1 MWNFQSLSRP
11 MAHSSYAPSF
21 NRADGGS
28 ESSSSSKMMNAAI
41 HKGVAVAV
49 SGITGGV
56 AAYKGIPE
64 IKGVAGFDLLGGLVL
79 GAAEFA
85 MMYKGKFGKAT
96 AAVGG
101 ASTGLLCHWSAVNGT
116 IWGAS
121 KAKGETS
128 GAATKGW
135 DYENDD
141 RKQLEGDRTVKHEP
155 PTHRAKVSGNGGFDA
170 YNGGF

>member
-11 MAHSSYAPSF
+11 AIQSHGYSSF

-28 ESSSSSKMMNAAI
+28 ESSPSSKMMNAAI

-49 SGITGGV
+49 SGVTGGI

-64 IKGVAGFDLLGGLVL
+64 IKGVAGFDLLGGLLL
-79 GAAEFA
+79 GGAEFA

-96 AAVGG
+96 AVVGG

-121 KAKGETS
+121 KAKAESTTTTS
-128 GAATKGW
+128 GW
-135 DYENDD
+135 DYENDSP
-141 RKQLEGDRTVKHEP
+141 RQLEGDKTVKHEP
-155 PTHRAKVSGNGGFDA
+155 PRQRTNVGGGGGFDA